1 MNIFKKCDDV
11 NICLYDVWINEVN
24 LKEIDI
30 VNFNES
36 IRRNIN
42 WMWL

>member
-11 NICLYDVWINEVN
+11 SICLYDVWINEVN

-30 VNFNES
+30 VNF
-36 IRRNIN
+36 
-42 WMWL
+42 